1 MLSDG
6 LPAPAEQASAHAGA
20 QFAAAAG
27 LAPSSCIAQSGLA
40 AYWNDWHRGTFTS
53 TRSASARSILAE
65 LTPHLAAAAQVSD
78 DAGELIVSF
87 DRLVRQLSVGAHLF
101 ATLAADPSALHT
113 LLQLVTRA
121 PRLAPM
127 IAQRPDLFDALIA
140 GQPTTDV
147 LSMADLNRA
156 LTQLKLGCPSD
167 AELLRRI
174 QRFTRK
180 HQFLIGARAVLRLM
194 PIAKAECAYSRLT
207 LAVVQVLAALAERKF
222 QRKHG
227 RVPGSEWALV
237 ALGKFGGCEL
247 TATSDLDLML
257 VYDGSGNEP
266 CSDTPRLLPSCQY
279 FNLLAQTVVGVLG
292 TRDNDGPLFEVD
304 LRLRPWGNKGPLA
317 TRLSTLRCYLEQD
330 AWTYERMAMTR
341 ARVISGPPQLFAAIE
356 AALRAA
362 LHRPA
367 DRDVI
372 RTDVLEM
379 RALVHATKAT
389 TNPWDIKQVRGGL
402 VDIEFIAQYLMLR
415 HAQEHPAVVRT
426 ATGDALEQLLS
437 ADILAAHDFSVLFD
451 ALATFKS
458 VLQATRIACLSG
470 ALPESMSSAFV
481 SCLPA
486 MIGESSL
493 NAVEAKLVRHQAA
506 VLDAVERLTAA

>member
-6 LPAPAEQASAHAGA
+6 LPA

-27 LAPSSCIAQSGLA
+27 IAASSRITHDGLA
-40 AYWNDWHRGTFTS
+40 AYWNAWGRGSFTS
-53 TRSASARSILAE
+53 TRSASARSILAD
-65 LTPHLAAAAQVSD
+65 LTPHLAAAAQASD

-121 PRLAPM
+121 PRLAPT
-127 IAQRPDLFDALIA
+127 IAERPDVFDALIDR
-140 GQPTTDV
+140 QPTADV
-147 LSMADLNRA
+147 LPAADLNRA

-180 HQFLIGARAVLRLM
+180 HQFLIGARAILGSM
-194 PIAKAECAYSRLT
+194 PIAKAECAYSRLA
-207 LAVVQVLAALAERKF
+207 LAVVQALAALAERKF
-222 QRKHG
+222 QRRHG

-247 TATSDLDLML
+247 TAISDLDLML
-257 VYDGSGNEP
+257 VYDCSGDEP
-266 CSDTPRLLPSCQY
+266 CSDAPRPLPTSQY

-292 TRDNDGPLFEVD
+292 ARDSDGPLFEVD

-341 ARVISGPPQLFAAIE
+341 ARVITGTPQLAAAIE
-356 AALRAA
+356 SALRAA

-367 DRDVI
+367 DREVV
-372 RTDVLEM
+372 RTDMLEM

-415 HAQEHPAVVRT
+415 HAQERPEIVCTST
-426 ATGDALEQLLS
+426 ADALAQLRSAGILGAGDFGILS
-437 ADILAAHDFSVLFD
+437 D

-470 ALPESMSSAFV
+470 ALPESISSAFA

-486 MIGESSL
+486 MVGESSL
-493 NAVEAKLVRHQAA
+493 NAVAARLVRHQAA
-506 VLDAVERLTAA
+506 VQETFDRLTAA